1 MLRTRVIS
9 CEVPGTALEY
19 YAGIRS
25 GDLDVGSVLFLIGCP
40 KRPPLASRV
49 SDLRYRSHNK
59 STRTQEFSH
68 TAVVVLS
75 VLVIYIYISISIYL
89 STCAPCVA
97 AQGGRVLSLEAS
109 NLQQYS
115 CTTVGVLAVCH
126 HFLPKYEGRLNY
138 ILM

>member
-75 VLVIYIYISISIYL
+75 VLVIYIYIYIYISKYVCAVRGSSGGEGSVAGSLQPAAVQLYYCRCTSGMPPL
-89 STCAPCVA
+89 S
-97 AQGGRVLSLEAS
+97 SE
-109 NLQQYS
+109 
-115 CTTVGVLAVCH
+115 
-126 HFLPKYEGRLNY
+126 
-138 ILM
+138 I